1 MNKFQK
7 LGFAAVTMATVGIMT
22 FTGVSYAQGP
32 VGEGDTAG
40 RPALAQR
47 GGGERGLMNTVITR
61 EEKKEMAASILN
73 MSVADLEA
81 AREAGQS
88 KSDLVEAAGLTM
100 EEFKAAMQTAMLAEV
115 NQALFDGEITQEQAD
130 ALIDRIENGR
140 DGGRRGRG
148 PGRGGA
154 GNGPGAPAVD
164 NENA

>member
-7 LGFAAVTMATVGIMT
+7 FGIAAITMATVGIMT

-32 VGEGDTAG
+32 VGDGDTAG

-47 GGGERGLMNTVITR
+47 GGERGLMNTVITR

-81 AREAGQS
+81 AKEAGQS
-88 KSDLVEAAGLTM
+88 KSELVEAAGLTM
-100 EEFKAAMQTAMLAEV
+100 EEFKAAMQTAMIAEV

-130 ALIDRIENGR
+130 SLIERIENGR

-154 GNGPGAPAVD
+154 GNGPGVPAVD
-164 NENA
+164 GANA